1 MNKKS
6 IAGLLLFGCLVMS
19 ILIYGAVMMTGS
31 ENGLGADRSKVTEE
45 NNKNTSASI
54 DGSTNQT
61 LPEQTQSY
69 ADTEP
74 WLFSNPSDTGAK
86 EDAVSEADGSLGKNS
101 DKYPAGVGNTLG
113 SSDTEDGTSDI
124 AGTEESPSNISTPT
138 DQSEEEES
146 ADSALAS
153 EIETGAV
160 LEREVC
166 RLIVDSSQVDYKAY
180 LPKVMVSDSTLEA
193 ALKID
198 NPSISIKAEAAIL
211 FDAATMEV
219 LYYKNPVEPVFPAS
233 TAKLLTCLVVLDW
246 CSLEEEVH
254 ISDEIKLIAR
264 DSTIAGLYPGQ
275 VATIK
280 NLLEGMLL
288 PSGNDAAYAAATYV
302 GRKSLNNEGS
312 RREDAVAEFV
322 RMMNVKASQLGALN
336 SCFKTPDGYDAIG
349 QYTTAY
355 DMGRIGLAAMKN
367 DIILE
372 ISKKSSSYNRF
383 VSGDEITWR
392 NTNALVR
399 KDSGRY
405 YSPCIGLKTGTST
418 MAGKCLIAA
427 GRVNGR
433 EVLCAIMNSTQTG
446 RWSDAKTLLDYGLY

>member
-6 IAGLLLFGCLVMS
+6 IAGLLLFGCLIMS
-19 ILIYGAVMMTGS
+19 ILIYSAVRMTGS
-31 ENGLGADRSKVTEE
+31 GNGSGANRSEVTED
-45 NNKNTSASI
+45 NSTNTSASI
-54 DGSTNQT
+54 GGTSNQT
-61 LPEQTQSY
+61 LPEQTQSN
-69 ADTEP
+69 AGTES
-74 WLFSNPSDTGAK
+74 WLSSNPSDTGAQV
-86 EDAVSEADGSLGKNS
+86 AAGSEADGSVGMDPDNKN
-101 DKYPAGVGNTLG
+101 AGTVESTSN
-113 SSDTEDGTSDI
+113 SSDSSDEDET
-124 AGTEESPSNISTPT
+124 
-138 DQSEEEES
+138 
-146 ADSALAS
+146 ADAALAS
-153 EIETGAV
+153 GIETGAV

-166 RLIVDSSQVDYKAY
+166 KLIVDSSQVDYKAY
-180 LPKVMVSDSTLEA
+180 LPEKMASDSTLEA
-193 ALKID
+193 ALNIV

-211 FDAATMEV
+211 FDADTMEV

-246 CSLEEEVH
+246 CSLEEEVQ
-254 ISDEIKLIAR
+254 ISNEIRLIAR
-264 DSTIAGLYPGQ
+264 DSTTAGLYPGQ
-275 VATIK
+275 VATIR

-302 GRKSLNNEGS
+302 GRKSLRHEAA
-312 RREDAVAEFV
+312 RREDAVTEFI
-322 RMMNVKASQLGALN
+322 RLMNVKASQLGALN

-367 DIILE
+367 ETILE
-372 ISKKSSSYNRF
+372 ISKKSSSCNRF
-383 VSGDEITWR
+383 ISGDEITWR

-427 GRVNGR
+427 GRANGR
-433 EVLCAIMNSTQTG
+433 EVLSVIMNSTQTG